1 MQTTK
6 ENEAVASQ
14 QYAPRN
20 TNRRKNFSTS
30 LGQVER
36 ALTFIDA
43 NDRDTWIM
51 CGMAI
56 KSEFGD
62 AGFDAWDR
70 WGTCHD

>member
-6 ENEAVASQ
+6 ENGAVASQ
-14 QYAPRN
+14 QLAPRN
-20 TNRRKNFSTS
+20 TNHGKNFSTS
-30 LGQVER
+30 LGQVEH

-43 NDRDTWIM
+43 TDRDTWIK

-62 AGFDAWDR
+62 SGFNA
-70 WGTCHD
+70 